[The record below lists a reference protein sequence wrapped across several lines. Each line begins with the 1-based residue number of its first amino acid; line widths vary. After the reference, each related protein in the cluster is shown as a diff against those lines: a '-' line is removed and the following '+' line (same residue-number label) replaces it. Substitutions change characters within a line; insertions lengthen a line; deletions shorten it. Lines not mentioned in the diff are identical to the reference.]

1 MATREAIE
9 GKTPNMR
16 KFLVL
21 LAVLGLLAASCG
33 GDDAGGD
40 SCEGVADELIEIMQ
54 EVIDELDAMSIEDLG
69 SAETPPALDD
79 LDAKGEALQ
88 AKADN
93 LNCSDAEMEQ
103 LVTARVGNLTSD
115 GLFGQLLIDEAQ
127 NGGFFDG

>member
-1 MATREAIE
+1 
-9 GKTPNMR
+9 MR
-16 KFLVL
+16 KFLVV

-69 SAETPPALDD
+69 SADTPPALDD
-79 LDAKGEALQ
+79 LEQKGDTLQ
-88 AKADN
+88 AKADS
-93 LNCSDAEMEQ
+93 LNCSNAEMEE
-103 LVTARVGNLTSD
+103 LVTARAGNLKSD
-115 GLFGQLLIDEAQ
+115 GLFGQLLIDEVK